1 MSDGPHRSLPMRQH
15 WKKLAERLEKSS
27 YTPEEIDEA
36 WLFALKKDFS
46 GAPLSEIRA
55 ILVGNGQR
63 SLFKEN
69 HAAQLDS
76 MRQNCRGSVAENTLI
91 DCAIEADANGM
102 IGDYALHHAL
112 TSTLEAH
119 VRSHYRQI
127 EEHYYRKPLAKG
139 PQVRERLHEAYTRFS
154 RDTFA
159 SELMSNP
166 QSNSGHLLPKRT
178 GIDEG
183 PQL

>member
-1 MSDGPHRSLPMRQH
+1 MSDGPHRSLPMKRH
-15 WKKLAERLEKSS
+15 WKKFAERLENSS

-36 WLFALKKDFS
+36 WLSALKKDFREP
-46 GAPLSEIRA
+46 PLSEIRT

-63 SLFKEN
+63 PLFKEN
-69 HAAQLDS
+69 LAAQLDS
-76 MRQNCRGSVAENTLI
+76 VRQSCRGSAVGNTLI
-91 DCAIEADANGM
+91 DCAIAADANGM
-102 IGDYALHHAL
+102 VGNSAFHHAL

-127 EEHYYRKPLAKG
+127 EEHYYRKSPVKC
-139 PQVRERLHEAYTRFS
+139 PPVRERLHEAYNRFS
-154 RDTFA
+154 CASFA
-159 SELMSNP
+159 SELMSP
-166 QSNSGHLLPKRT
+166 QSSIGHQLPKRT

>member
-1 MSDGPHRSLPMRQH
+1 MSDGPHRSLPMRRH
-15 WKKLAERLEKSS
+15 WKELAKRLENSS

-36 WLFALKKDFS
+36 WLSALKKDFREV
-46 GAPLSEIRA
+46 PLSETRA
-55 ILVGNGQR
+55 ILVGNGQG

-69 HAAQLDS
+69 RAAQIDS
-76 MRQNCRGSVAENTLI
+76 VRQSCRGSVVGDTLI
-91 DCAIEADANGM
+91 DCVIETDANGLT
-102 IGDYALHHAL
+102 GNSALHHAL
-112 TSTLEAH
+112 TNALEAH
-119 VRSHYRQI
+119 VRTHHRQI
-127 EEHYYRKPLAKG
+127 EEHYYRKSPAKY

-166 QSNSGHLLPKRT
+166 QSNSSHLLPKRA